1 MIRWLFAG
9 LVATICVNNVSAA
22 DVPASVARTI
32 LTESG
37 VKGGLIVHVG
47 CGDGRLTAALRAN
60 EAYRVH
66 GLDRKSENVAAARR
80 HIQSLGLYGEVS
92 VDRWDGK
99 HLPYVDNLVNLV
111 VVDTKYEVQ
120 DAETEIMRIL
130 APRGVAVV
138 REKGNELW
146 LSHIPHPVSRIGG
159 GFAMFRKPVPDNI
172 DEWTHYLYDSTGNAV
187 SKDTVVGPPRHFQWI
202 GGPRWVRHHDHVSG
216 FNAAVSAGG
225 RLFYIIDEGL
235 PTSILLPSKW
245 SLVARDAFNG
255 TTLWKRPI
263 PTWVNHLWP
272 FKAGPAQLPRRLVAV
287 GDRVFVT
294 LGNNAPVSMLDAA
307 TGTTLRTYAETEHTV
322 EIVFSDG
329 LLLALVRKSPNTW
342 HEYQPETLQ
351 SQKEKLRVH
360 TQWAW
365 DNKPVFIVALDPE
378 SGEVRWKQSRKVA
391 PLTLAADSRRV
402 YVHDGE
408 KAVALSR
415 ANGEQLWQSA
425 PVTRPSMIGVQYGPN
440 LAVSGSVVMFGGVV
454 ENLGPRKGEATM
466 TALAADT
473 GRTLWTAP
481 MPRSGHFSAEDLF
494 IIDNSVWA
502 GTLEFSARPGS
513 GVFTQRDLQ
522 TGQVQHEFPPDV
534 HIPGFHH
541 RCHRAKA
548 TERYILTSCIGIEFV
563 DIRSRKW
570 TPQFWVR
577 GTCLYGIMPANGL
590 IYAPPHYCMCFTT
603 SKLTGLCALAPGR
616 DPEAASVQTEDR
628 NRLERGPAYGSIPP
642 TSLIVPPSGD
652 WPTFRHDTT
661 RSGATSSAVR
671 PDAAPLWRTDIGG
684 KLSAPVIADGKL
696 FVASIDAHTV
706 HALDATSGKKVWSFT
721 AGGRVDSPPT
731 IHRGRVLFGSRDGWV
746 YCLQASDGQLV
757 WRFRAAPEERK
768 MMAFEQLES
777 VWPVHGSVLV
787 QNDVLYCV
795 AGRSAFTDGGMRLL
809 RLDPMTGEKLGE
821 VISNELDPKTGEKRQ
836 DFAEKMRMPDIGLP
850 DVLSGNG
857 TNVFMRDAPVDFG
870 QQRSTDADA
879 TAEPVPAIRR
889 RLGFLDDTWLNR
901 GGWSSGTRGW
911 PSFTRIC
918 VFDDSG
924 MYGFGYNRQYLQLKP
939 FEHHLFAFNPKRTP
953 RPPAAQKA
961 KAQPPKSPV
970 PQRKKKPR
978 PKPSYVWS
986 QSKLPLLVRAMVV
999 AGETLFVAGPHD
1011 HGLAEDAQSYL
1022 KYHSAEVQEKAQ
1034 QEAEALAGKQGG
1046 LLWAV
1051 AKADGKRLAEHKL
1064 KSPPIF
1070 DGMAAAGRL
1079 YVSMMDGSVLC
1090 FGNSK

>member
-1 MIRWLFAG
+1 MKRWLLAAS
-9 LVATICVNNVSAA
+9 LYAVCLSTAPAADRVTNAHASAA
-22 DVPASVARTI
+22 RDL
-32 LTESG
+32 LTQSG
-37 VKGGLIVHVG
+37 VKGGLVVHLG
-47 CGDGRLTAALRAN
+47 CGDGKLTAALRASD
-60 EAYRVH
+60 AYRVH
-66 GLDRKSENVAAARR
+66 GLDTNADNVAAARR
-80 HIQSLGLYGEVS
+80 HIQSLGLYGPVS
-92 VDRWDGK
+92 VDRWGGDR
-99 HLPYVDNLVNLV
+99 LPYVDNLVNLV
-111 VVDTKYEVQ
+111 V
-120 DAETEIMRIL
+120 AERLDDGAMAEIMRVL
-130 APRGVAVV
+130 CPEGVALVGSGSKRTKTV
-138 REKGNELW
+138 
-146 LSHIPHPVSRIGG
+146 
-159 GFAMFRKPVPDNI
+159 KPRPEEI

-187 SKDTVVGPPRHFQWI
+187 SRDTVVGPPRHFQWI
-202 GGPRWVRHHDHVSG
+202 GGPRWVRHHDHVPS

-225 RLFYIIDEGL
+225 RLFYIIDEGSGA
-235 PTSILLPSKW
+235 SILLPSKW

-263 PTWVNHLWP
+263 PTWVNQLWP
-272 FKAGPAQLPRRLVAV
+272 FKAGPGQLPRRLVAV

-294 LGNNAPVSMLDAA
+294 LGINAPVSMLDAA
-307 TGTTLRTYAETEHTV
+307 TGATLRTFPETANTE
-322 EIVFSDG
+322 EIVVSDG
-329 LLLALVRKSPNTW
+329 LLFVLVRQEANTW
-342 HEYQPETLQ
+342 NKYRVEEPS
-351 SQKEKLRVH
+351 SQKEKAKVH
-360 TQWAW
+360 AKWAW
-365 DNKPVFIVALDPE
+365 DNKPSSILAVDPE
-378 SGEVRWKQSRKVA
+378 SGDVRWKQSRKVA

-408 KAVALSR
+408 KVVALNR
-415 ANGEQLWQSA
+415 TTGEQLWESA
-425 PVTRPSMIGVQYGPN
+425 AVTRPSMIPVQYGPN
-440 LAVSGSVVMFGGVV
+440 LAVSGNVVMFGGVV
-454 ENLGPRKGEATM
+454 GNTGPHKGEATM

-473 GRTLWTAP
+473 GKTLWTAP

-494 IIDNSVWA
+494 IIDGSVWA
-502 GTLEFSARPGS
+502 GALEFSARPGS

-563 DIRSRKW
+563 DTRSRKW

-577 GTCLYGIMPANGL
+577 GICLYGIMPANGL

-603 SKLTGLCALAPGR
+603 SKLTGLCALAPARG
-616 DPEAASVQTEDR
+616 PKPASPGATDGD
-628 NRLERGPAYGSIPP
+628 RLERGPASAAGAQPQASGSGD
-642 TSLIVPPSGD
+642 SAD
-652 WPTFRHDTT
+652 WPTFRYDAT
-661 RSGATSSAVR
+661 RSGASPAAVR

-696 FVASIDAHTV
+696 FVAGIDAHAV
-706 HALDATSGKKVWSFT
+706 HALDAASGKKVWSFT
-721 AGGRVDSPPT
+721 TGGRVDSPPT

-809 RLDPMTGEKLGE
+809 RLDPMTGKKLGE

-836 DFAEKMRMPDIGLP
+836 DSADKMRMPGTTLP
-850 DVLSGNG
+850 DVLSGDG

-870 QQRSTDADA
+870 RQPSTAADA
-879 TAEPVPAIRR
+879 TAQAVPAIKR

-953 RPPAAQKA
+953 RAPAARKPKAKPPTPPA
-961 KAQPPKSPV
+961 PKG
-970 PQRKKKPR
+970 KKKAR

-986 QSKLPLLVRAMVV
+986 QPKLPLLVRAMVL
-999 AGETLFVAGPHD
+999 AGETLFVAGPPD

-1022 KYHSAEVQEKAQ
+1022 KHLSAEVQVKAQ
-1034 QEAEALAGKQGG
+1034 QQAAALGGKQGG

-1064 KSPPIF
+1064 GSPPVF
-1070 DGMAAAGRL
+1070 DGMAAAGGRL
-1079 YVSMMDGSVLC
+1079 YVCTMDGAVHCL
-1090 FGNSK
+1090 GDPE

>member
-1 MIRWLFAG
+1 MTTSMKHWLFAG
-9 LVATICVNNVSAA
+9 LLATVCVNNVQAA
-22 DVPASVARTI
+22 DVPASVARAI
-32 LTESG
+32 LTQSG
-37 VKGGLIVHVG
+37 VKGGLVVQVG

-60 EAYRVH
+60 AGYRVH
-66 GLDRKSENVAAARR
+66 GLDTKAENVAAARR

-92 VDRWDGK
+92 VERWDGK

-111 VVDTKYEVQ
+111 VADELDATAMSEV
-120 DAETEIMRIL
+120 MRVL
-130 APRGVAVV
+130 CPEGVALVGS
-138 REKGNELW
+138 GNKRTKT
-146 LSHIPHPVSRIGG
+146 V
-159 GFAMFRKPVPDNI
+159 KPRPEEM
-172 DEWTHYLYDSTGNAV
+172 DEWTHYLYDSSGNAV

-225 RLFYIIDEGL
+225 RLFYIMDEGL

-307 TGTTLRTYAETEHTV
+307 TGTTLRTYAGTEQAD
-322 EIVFSDG
+322 EIVVSDG
-329 LLLALVRKSPNTW
+329 LLLALVRQSPNTW
-342 HEYQPETLQ
+342 HEYQAET
-351 SQKEKLRVH
+351 SQTQNEKTRVH
-360 TQWAW
+360 TKWAW
-365 DNKPVFIVALDPE
+365 DNKPASIVALDPE
-378 SGEVRWKQSRKVA
+378 SGEARWKQSRKVA

-402 YVHDGE
+402 YIHDGE
-408 KAVALSR
+408 KVAALNR
-415 ANGEQLWQSA
+415 ANGKPLWESA
-425 PVTRPSMIGVQYGPN
+425 PVTKPSKIGVQYGPN
-440 LAVSGSVVMFGGVV
+440 LAVSGNVVVFGGVV
-454 ENLGPRKGEATM
+454 ENLGPRKGEGTM

-473 GRTLWTAP
+473 GKTLWSAP

-494 IIDNSVWA
+494 IIDGSVWT

-522 TGQVQHEFPPDV
+522 TGRVRHEFPPDV
-534 HIPGFHH
+534 HVPGFHH

-563 DIRSRKW
+563 DTRSRKW

-590 IYAPPHYCMCFTT
+590 VYAPPHYCMCFTT
-603 SKLTGLCALAPGR
+603 SKLTGLCALAPAR
-616 DPEAASVQTEDR
+616 DARAASPERGDDD
-628 NRLERGPAYGSIPP
+628 RLERGPAFAATAQPQASGSGN
-642 TSLIVPPSGD
+642 SDD
-652 WPTFRHDTT
+652 WPTFRYDAT
-661 RSGATSSAVR
+661 RSGASPAAVR
-671 PDAAPLWRTDIGG
+671 PDAAPLWRTAIGG

-696 FVASIDAHTV
+696 FVAGIDAHAV
-706 HALDATSGKKVWSFT
+706 HALDAASGKKVWSFT
-721 AGGRVDSPPT
+721 TGGRVDSPPT
-731 IHRGRVLFGSRDGWV
+731 IHRRRVFFGSRDGWV
-746 YCLQASDGQLV
+746 YCLQTSDGRLV

-809 RLDPMTGEKLGE
+809 RLDPMTGKKVGE
-821 VISNELDPKTGEKRQ
+821 MISNELDPKTGEKRQ
-836 DFAEKMRMPDIGLP
+836 DSANKMRMPGTTLP
-850 DVLSGNG
+850 DVLSGDG
-857 TNVFMRDAPVDFG
+857 TNVFMRDALVDFG
-870 QQRSTDADA
+870 RRPSTAADG
-879 TAEPVPAIRR
+879 TAEPAPAIKR

-924 MYGFGYNRQYLQLKP
+924 MYGFGYNRQWLQLKP

-953 RPPAAQKA
+953 RLPAARKP
-961 KAQPPKSPV
+961 KAQPPESPASK
-970 PQRKKKPR
+970 RKKKAR

-986 QSKLPLLVRAMVV
+986 QPKLPLLVRAMVV
-999 AGETLFVAGPHD
+999 AGETLFVAGPPD

-1022 KYHSAEVQEKAQ
+1022 KHRGAEVQEKAQ
-1034 QEAEALAGKQGG
+1034 QQAEALAGKQGG

-1064 KSPPIF
+1064 DSPPVF
-1070 DGMAAAGRL
+1070 DGMAVAGGRL
-1079 YVSMMDGSVLC
+1079 YVCTMDGAVHCL
-1090 FGNSK
+1090 GGPE